1 MLKKLAIGLMLA
13 FTAVTAQAEEYQAGV
28 NYDVIAMPVPTADK
42 TKVEVVEA
50 FGYLC
55 PHCASFEPML
65 HHWTTKLSSDVNFAR
80 VPVVFS
86 RSWEPL
92 ARAYYSA
99 DILQALDKTHQ
110 ATFTALHNERRR
122 FNSLEDLADFYADLG
137 VDKDKFIEMNQ
148 SFAVNMRMNQG
159 QSKLKGYGIQSVPTL
174 VVNGKY
180 RITAEKAGGHAGMLK
195 VAEYLIAQEKRA
207 L

>member
-1 MLKKLAIGLMLA
+1 MLKKLAMGLVIAL
-13 FTAVTAQAEEYQAGV
+13 TAVIAQAEAYKAGV

-55 PHCASFEPML
+55 PHCASFDPLL
-65 HHWTTKLSSDVNFAR
+65 HSWTNQLSADVSFAR

-92 ARAYYSA
+92 ARAYYSSE
-99 DILQALDKTHQ
+99 ILNSLDKTHQ

-122 FNSLEDLADFYADLG
+122 FRSTEDLADFYADLG
-137 VDKDKFIEMNQ
+137 VDKEKFMKMYQ
-148 SFAVNMRMNQG
+148 SFAVNMRLNQG
-159 QSKLKGYGIQSVPTL
+159 ASKLKGYGIDSVPAL
-174 VVNGKY
+174 IVNGKY
-180 RITAEKAGGHAGMLK
+180 RITADKAGGHAEMLK
-195 VAEYLIAQEKRA
+195 VAEYLIEQEKQTQ
-207 L
+207 

>member
-1 MLKKLAIGLMLA
+1 MFKKLGFGLMLMVS
-13 FTAVTAQAEEYQAGV
+13 AVFAQAEAYQAGTH
-28 NYDVIAMPVPTADK
+28 YEEIARPVPTVDK
-42 TKVEVVEA
+42 AKVEVTEA

-65 HHWTTKLSSDVNFAR
+65 HSWSLQQPEDVAFVR

-99 DILQALDKTHQ
+99 DLMNITEKTHQ
-110 ATFTALHNERRR
+110 ATFDALHKERRR
-122 FNSLEDLADFYADLG
+122 FRSLEDLADFYADLG
-137 VDKDKFIEMNQ
+137 VDKDKFTKMNQ

-159 QSKLKGYGIQSVPTL
+159 AAKLNGYGIQSVPTL
-174 VVNGKY
+174 IVNGKY
-180 RITAEKAGGHAGMLK
+180 RITAETAGGHAGMLK
-195 VAEYLIAQEKRA
+195 VAQYLIEKERA
-207 L
+207 AL

>member
-1 MLKKLAIGLMLA
+1 MFKKLGMGLLLVLGSML
-13 FTAVTAQAEEYQAGV
+13 AQAEEFKAGIH
-28 NYDVIAMPVPTADK
+28 YEVIAMPVPTADK
-42 TKVEVVEA
+42 SKVEVVEA

-65 HHWTTKLSSDVNFAR
+65 HSWSTKLPEDVNFVR
-80 VPVVFS
+80 MPVVFS

-99 DILQALDKTHQ
+99 DLMQVIEKTHQ
-110 ATFTALHNERRR
+110 PTFDALHKERRR
-122 FNSLEDLADFYADLG
+122 FRSMDDLADFYGDLG
-137 VDKDKFIEMNQ
+137 VDKGKFSKMTQ

-159 QSKLKGYGIQSVPTL
+159 ASKLKGYGIQSVPTL

-180 RITAEKAGGHAGMLK
+180 RITAEKAGGHTGMLK
-195 VAEYLIAQEKRA
+195 VAQYLIEQEKA
-207 L
+207 AQ

>member
-1 MLKKLAIGLMLA
+1 MFKKLGLGLVLLFSSMM
-13 FTAVTAQAEEYQAGV
+13 AVAAEYKAGTHYEV
-28 NYDVIAMPVPTADK
+28 LPVAVPTTDK
-42 TKVEVVEA
+42 NKVEVVEA

-55 PHCASFEPML
+55 PHCASFEPLL
-65 HHWTTKLSSDVNFAR
+65 HSWTVKQPEDVNFVR

-99 DILQALDKTHQ
+99 DLLKVIDTTHQ
-110 ATFTALHNERRR
+110 PTFDALHKERRR
-122 FNSLEDLADFYADLG
+122 FRSLEDLADFYADLG
-137 VDKDKFIEMNQ
+137 VDKAKFMKMNN

-159 QSKLKGYGIQSVPTL
+159 ASKLTAYGIQSVPTL

-180 RITAEKAGGHAGMLK
+180 RITAETAGGHAGMLR
-195 VAEYLIAQEKRA
+195 VAEYLIEKERSAQ
-207 L
+207 

>member
-1 MLKKLAIGLMLA
+1 MFRKLAIGLLLTL
-13 FTAVTAQAEEYQAGV
+13 TAVIAQAEEYKAGV

-55 PHCASFEPML
+55 PHCAHFEPLL
-65 HHWTTKLSSDVNFAR
+65 HSWVTKLPADVDFSR

-92 ARAYYSA
+92 ARAYYSSE
-99 DILQALDKTHQ
+99 ILHDLDKTHQ
-110 ATFTALHNERRR
+110 ATFDALHKERRR
-122 FNSLEDLADFYADLG
+122 FNSMDDLVNYYADLG
-137 VDKDKFIEMNQ
+137 VDKDKFTKMIQ

-159 QSKLKGYGIQSVPTL
+159 ASKLKGYGIQSVPTL
-174 VVNGKY
+174 IVNGKY
-180 RITAEKAGGHAGMLK
+180 RITADKAGGHAGMLK
-195 VAEYLIAQEKRA
+195 VAEYLIEQERNAQ
-207 L
+207 

>member
-1 MLKKLAIGLMLA
+1 MLKKLAIGLVFAL
-13 FTAVTAQAEEYQAGV
+13 TAVVAQAEDYKAGI

-65 HHWTTKLSSDVNFAR
+65 HSWTNQLPADVNFGR

-92 ARAYYSA
+92 ARAYYSSELLN
-99 DILQALDKTHQ
+99 DLDKTHQ

-137 VDKDKFIEMNQ
+137 VDKEKFIKMNR

-159 QSKLKGYGIQSVPTL
+159 VSKLKGYGVQSVPTL
-174 VVNGKY
+174 IVNGKY
-180 RITAEKAGGHAGMLK
+180 RITADKAGGHAGMLK
-195 VAEYLIAQEKRA
+195 VAEYLIEQEKKT